1 MEADAEVIASVCW
14 LKASLTAHKVL
25 PADRSNDYR
34 CALARTLVVGM
45 GRLFSKKVEKDEKK
59 EKHSLISDKKEF

>member
-1 MEADAEVIASVCW
+1 MEADASVIASVCW

-45 GRLFSKKVEKDEKK
+45 GRFFRKRWRKMRKRRNI
-59 EKHSLISDKKEF
+59 H

>member
-1 MEADAEVIASVCW
+1 MEADAAVIASVCW

-25 PADRSNDYR
+25 SADRSNDYR

-45 GRLFSKKVEKDEKK
+45 GRFFRKRWRKMRKRRNI
-59 EKHSLISDKKEF
+59 H